1 MSKDIDY
8 HMVKICKFVLDKK
21 TNFDMNDF
29 IYAIGDLFE
38 ASFEILASA
47 GNLPN
52 LILGIVGS
60 AALYYCGKISVAE
73 KNILE

>member
-1 MSKDIDY
+1 
-8 HMVKICKFVLDKK
+8 
-21 TNFDMNDF
+21 MNDF

-38 ASFEILASA
+38 ASFQILASA

-52 LILGIVGS
+52 LILAIVGTG
-60 AALYYCGKISVAE
+60 ALYFCGKVSVAE

>member
-1 MSKDIDY
+1 
-8 HMVKICKFVLDKK
+8 
-21 TNFDMNDF
+21 MNNF

-38 ASFEILASA
+38 ASFEILVSA

-60 AALYYCGKISVAE
+60 GALYYCGKISVAQ
-73 KNILE
+73 KNIIE

>member
-1 MSKDIDY
+1 
-8 HMVKICKFVLDKK
+8 
-21 TNFDMNDF
+21 MNDF

-38 ASFEILASA
+38 ASFEILTSV

-52 LILGIVGS
+52 LILGIVGT

-73 KNILE
+73 KNIIE